1 MSAGRLWAIVG
12 VLIATPATA
21 AHCPQGKIWRIRL
34 GQCVDANS
42 ALARAY
48 VHPLRRQARLSISRQ
63 SPLSAPASIMAT
75 DEDPERAQAVEAL
88 KAALQAQDALKLQL
102 KEEKHGD

>member
-12 VLIATPATA
+12 ILIATPATA
-21 AHCPQGKIWRIRL
+21 AHCPNGQIWRIRL
-34 GQCVDANS
+34 GQCVDADS

-48 VHPLRRQARLSISRQ
+48 VHPLRRQARLPIGRQ
-63 SPLSAPASIMAT
+63 PAPIIVT
-75 DEDPERAQAVEAL
+75 DEDPERAQAIEAL
-88 KAALQAQDALKLQL
+88 KTELQAQDRLKLQL